1 MQGSTFAVLYAMIGP
16 ERLRQSIELSLA
28 VGLDLMLAGKTTV
41 ISRVPV
47 QTGNDRVAA
56 YGTPVNQAV
65 GDIDCAVTL
74 WDREGTTGTKVIL

>member
-1 MQGSTFAVLYAMIGP
+1 
-16 ERLRQSIELSLA
+16 
-28 VGLDLMLAGKTTV
+28 MLAGKTTM
-41 ISRVPV
+41 IRRVPV
-47 QTGNDRVAA
+47 QTGNHRVAA